1 MTNRQKQFYRL
12 GQVYGYICKTYPE
25 WDTPEHRKAAMLQ
38 PLQYTLIAVF
48 AAVKASK
55 IRSDDKYI
63 YPRMWSVSPELMTTP
78 QPSDFVDM
86 RQFANGE
93 INYGAHTHAALIKS
107 TGLTQQQIGER
118 LGVNGLTVSRWYR
131 GVTPLPEW
139 ARYEIEE
146 IILDAE

>member
-12 GQVYGYICKTYPE
+12 GQVYGYICKAYPE
-25 WDTPEHRKAAMLQ
+25 WDTPEHRTAAMLQ
-38 PLQYTLIAVF
+38 PFQYTLVAIF
-48 AAVKASK
+48 AAIQASK
-55 IRSDDKYI
+55 IRADDKYI
-63 YPRMWSVSPELMTTP
+63 HPRMWSVSPELMTTP

-86 RQFANGE
+86 KQFANGE
-93 INYGAHTHAALIKS
+93 INYGALTPAALIKS

-131 GVTPLPEW
+131 SVTPLPEW

>member
-1 MTNRQKQFYRL
+1 MFYRL
-12 GQVYGYICKTYPE
+12 GQVYGYICEAYPE
-25 WDTPEHRKAAMLQ
+25 WDTPEHRTAAMLQ
-38 PLQYTLIAVF
+38 PLQYTLVAIF
-48 AAVKASK
+48 AAIQASK
-55 IRSDDKYI
+55 IRAHDRYI
-63 YPRMWSVSPELMTTP
+63 EPRMRSVSPELVTTP

-86 RQFANGE
+86 NQFANGE
-93 INYGAHTHAALIKS
+93 TSYGTHAHTALIKS

>member
-1 MTNRQKQFYRL
+1 MTNKQKQFYRL

-55 IRSDDKYI
+55 IHINDKYI
-63 YPRMWSVSPELMTTP
+63 HLRMWSVSPEIMMTP
-78 QPSDFVDM
+78 QSSDFVDM
-86 RQFANGE
+86 KQFANGE
-93 INYGAHTHAALIKS
+93 INYGALTHAALIKS

-118 LGVNGLTVSRWYR
+118 LRVNGLTVSRWYR
-131 GVTPLPEW
+131 GITPLPEW

-146 IILDAE
+146 IILDTE

>member
-1 MTNRQKQFYRL
+1 MMNRQKQFYRL
-12 GQVYGYICKTYPE
+12 GQVYGYICEAYPE
-25 WDTPEHRKAAMLQ
+25 WDTPEHRTAAMLQ
-38 PLQYTLIAVF
+38 PLQYTLIAIF

-86 RQFANGE
+86 KQFANGE
-93 INYGAHTHAALIKS
+93 INYGALTPAALIKS

-118 LGVNGLTVSRWYR
+118 LWVNGLTVSRWYR
-131 GVTPLPEW
+131 SVTPLPEW
-139 ARYEIEE
+139 ARYELEE